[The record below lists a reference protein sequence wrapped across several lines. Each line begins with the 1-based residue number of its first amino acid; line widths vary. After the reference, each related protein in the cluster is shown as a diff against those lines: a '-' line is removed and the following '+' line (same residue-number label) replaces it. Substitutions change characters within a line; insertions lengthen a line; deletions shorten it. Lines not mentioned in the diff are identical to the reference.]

1 MRKFILGLLATLVVG
16 TATVLVTAPAEA
28 ASSTT
33 TKAPTT
39 WADNVARGR
48 TVRVGV
54 DNHGSKVLARTS
66 TLWQGRHRV
75 NDWSPKP
82 GAYKVRSVLTYQ
94 TKTTTKTRYWVPDEY
109 CYGDYD
115 EDGYWD
121 DTLGCEDY
129 GYWDWKTTTKLN
141 PGKRRITRIN
151 TVRVAKDETPGCVSR
166 SEFRAVKDGMSQAK
180 VHGIFGT
187 TGWVESA
194 GSMGTTREYETCA
207 GDEWSYAEVSF
218 DPRVWFKWI
227 YISY

>member
-1 MRKFILGLLATLVVG
+1 MAGQ
-16 TATVLVTAPAEA
+16 
-28 ASSTT
+28 
-33 TKAPTT
+33 
-39 WADNVARGR
+39 ARGQR
-48 TVRVGV
+48 LVAQAGGVQGQVGAHLP
-54 DNHGSKVLARTS
+54 DQDHHQDPVL
-66 TLWQGRHRV
+66 G
-75 NDWSPKP
+75 
-82 GAYKVRSVLTYQ
+82 
-94 TKTTTKTRYWVPDEY
+94 PDEY

-187 TGWVESA
+187 TGL
-194 GSMGTTREYETCA
+194 GRIRP
-207 GDEWSYAEVSF
+207 D
-218 DPRVWFKWI
+218 R
-227 YISY
+227 